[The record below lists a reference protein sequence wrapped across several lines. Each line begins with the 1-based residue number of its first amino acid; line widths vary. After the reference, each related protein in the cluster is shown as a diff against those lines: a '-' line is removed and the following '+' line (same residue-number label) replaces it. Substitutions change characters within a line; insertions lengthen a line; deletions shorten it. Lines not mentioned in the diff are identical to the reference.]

1 MSVNTERSGTDYC
14 WLYCGLYLHNI
25 LSIHFRL
32 TDDQG
37 SADVKYAN
45 PNLPFSTDNIDK
57 LASNSIRFCVL
68 IFDNENVVAKS
79 QNVFSILSH
88 LYQNGQNYCSKTFII
103 KVDGRQ
109 FS

>member
-1 MSVNTERSGTDYC
+1 MYVYLIYC
-14 WLYCGLYLHNI
+14 LISWKFI
-25 LSIHFRL
+25 PKQSIYFRL

-57 LASNSIRFCVL
+57 LASNSIRFCFL
-68 IFDNENVVAKS
+68 IFNNENVVAKS

-88 LYQNGQNYCSKTFII
+88 FHQNGQNYCSTTFIV
-103 KVDGRQ
+103 KVDGLQ